1 MSIDDL
7 LTSHPVYIPVTHP
20 DEINEIFDLISY
32 AKVIYHLLILK
43 VSHFS
48 LLFWLGS
55 SVKEKNFLEQ
65 SSRLRVDPIAK
76 ALRPLAGEGGRGRV
90 GKQEVTLVASPC
102 RRKKNKGVPICFQ
115 CNYDVFRRSV
125 YARNCH
131 F

>member
-43 VSHFS
+43 VSHCS

-55 SVKEKNFLEQ
+55 SVKEKNLLEQ
-65 SSRLRVDPIAK
+65 SSRLRVDPIAE
-76 ALRPLAGEGGRGRV
+76 ALRPLAGKGAGG
-90 GKQEVTLVASPC
+90 ELAN
-102 RRKKNKGVPICFQ
+102 KKS
-115 CNYDVFRRSV
+115 R
-125 YARNCH
+125 
-131 F
+131 